1 MVLEYLV
8 SAEVYASLFALMA
21 MGLTLTYMTTKVPNF
36 AYGDMVLTGVYSA
49 YVTVKIYHAS
59 PYMGTA
65 VGFVLGGLA
74 SVIIYL
80 GILRPLARRGAS
92 IVSLMI
98 ATFGAD
104 IGFAGLIGIYTD
116 YLTNAF
122 LFPDTKEFYTLT
134 PDFSVAG
141 YPGVDFAAP
150 AAMFS
155 VVVLIYLLLNKTKFG
170 VTMRAS
176 IENPP
181 LAKILG
187 INVDF
192 VYTVSWFV
200 AGGLAGFAG
209 AFLTLYLP
217 LLGVNSGNDLIVAI
231 FAASVL
237 GGLMSIFGS
246 AVGGA
251 IIGSTEILLTIYLG
265 EGFGYAGSAV
275 IAAVLLLAGVYVAR
289 RKQFRIRIG
298 GVVMAA
304 LGAWIL
310 LDMVTGL
317 QVDFIAPELVNG
329 FGSTAVNPFQL
340 GIPLVIMAFALLIVP
355 QGIFSINFRRMLHM
369 EKK

>member
-8 SAEVYASLFALMA
+8 SAEVYGSLFALMA

-36 AYGDMVLTGVYSA
+36 AYGDMVLMGVYSA
-49 YVTVKIYHAS
+49 YVTVKVYHAS
-59 PYMGTA
+59 PYLGTG
-65 VGFVLGGLA
+65 VGFVLGGVA

-80 GILRPLARRGAS
+80 GILRPLSRRGAS

-116 YLTNAF
+116 YLTNAY

-134 PDFSVAG
+134 PDFGIAG

-150 AAMFS
+150 VAMLT
-155 VVVLIYLLLNKTKFG
+155 VVVLIYMLLNKTKFG
-170 VTMRAS
+170 VTMRAA

-217 LLGVNSGNDLIVAI
+217 LLGVNTGNDLIVGI

-251 IIGSTEILLTIYLG
+251 IIGGSEILLTIYLG
-265 EGFGYAGSAV
+265 EGFGYVGAAI
-275 IAAVLLLAGVYVAR
+275 IAALMVLAGVYAV
-289 RKQFRIRIG
+289 RKKQLRPRVG
-298 GVVMAA
+298 GAILAA
-304 LGAWIL
+304 LGVWIL
-310 LDMVTGL
+310 VDMLTGL
-317 QVDFIAPELVNG
+317 QVDLIAPELVNG

-340 GIPLVIMAFALLIVP
+340 GIPLVIMAFTLLIVP
-355 QGIFSINFRRMLHM
+355 QGIFSLNFRRMLHR
-369 EKK
+369 ERK